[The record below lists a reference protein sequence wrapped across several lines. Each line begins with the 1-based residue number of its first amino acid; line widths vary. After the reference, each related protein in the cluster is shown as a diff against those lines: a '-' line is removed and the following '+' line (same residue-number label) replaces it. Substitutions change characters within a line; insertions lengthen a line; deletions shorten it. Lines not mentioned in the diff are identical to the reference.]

1 MLSVKRC
8 LIFPSIQIGLKKENI
23 FFEKGYL
30 VLYNKIKCLE
40 VIIISYFSDL
50 YENLRFPIS
59 EGKEGGLRNAQIGAI
74 HAVASY
80 ATLNSKDSA
89 VIVMPTG
96 SGKTTV
102 VMMAPY
108 VLKKAKVL
116 IVTPSAMVRGQIAND
131 YGSLRTLKYV
141 GVFSKDTN
149 APNIYEAKHL
159 YSIDVDDD
167 IVNADVVVAT
177 HQVAASISEA
187 QIKNVFDYIIIDE
200 AHHVPAP
207 TWQRIL
213 KNMINVP
220 SLLVT
225 ATPFRLDKKEI
236 KGKTVYNYPLSRAY
250 KDGIFGEI
258 MFNPIEE
265 GTEKDK
271 RIALEAERILLNDRE
286 SGYDHFL
293 MVRTDTKD
301 KAKELEKLY
310 ENITKLKLKRIDS
323 AMSTRTVEKTI
334 MLLKKKELDGVICVD
349 MLGEGFDFPNLK
361 IAAIHEPHKSLAST
375 LQFIGR
381 FARTNAEKIGTAKFI
396 AMNDDNLKIENHKL
410 YSSDAAWQDMII
422 TMSEEKIEGDLEAN
436 EVLNHFTK
444 PEDQDESISL
454 NNIRPNCHAK
464 VYKVSNFDIYGSF
477 PEELK
482 VGENIYRSE
491 ETNSIVGISKISSTP
506 LWLAGDSVL
515 NNEFGLYIVHY
526 QPRTKLLFIYSQNK
540 TEAVYESIVESFVEH
555 YDKIPRD
562 EMNRVLAEFSDYE
575 FFNTGMQNRYS
586 ESGESYR
593 IYAGSNTAA
602 SIDETTGK
610 MLSAGHAFCKVK
622 KDGYEST
629 IGYSSGSKFWSS
641 SYFTIPEYIKW
652 CDLFGE
658 KISNDKLKVKTNTN
672 YDKLPIPVRIV
683 EYESDILF
691 CFLDKK
697 SYISPC
703 TIADRE
709 NLDEKALITDVT
721 FKIVAVNMNNIK
733 FEVELFDKSEV
744 LNCNL
749 LGNYSSEKEEFICKN
764 GKEEYSLAEYFSN
777 NPLSFKTA
785 NDTVYCGQEVLE
797 GNLELEKYDSKRI
810 CALKWEDMKV
820 DTSLECGTGTGGMIS
835 IQDGLRNYLEKESK
849 FSHIIFDHGTG
860 EVADFITIEEN
871 GDFIYMEMYH
881 CKAKKG
887 RAYNSSVGDVYEVT
901 QQAIKS
907 SIWVSSKAMLLKKI
921 NDRVSRASSE
931 KFIRGE
937 FKTFKKILQRPKVL
951 QVKIYVVQ
959 PAISKSLEIPDK
971 VGTILSAAT
980 AFIKNTG
987 KVQELLVIGSE

>member
-1 MLSVKRC
+1 MSKKALNLLNIYMS
-8 LIFPSIQIGLKKENI
+8 SKKENI
-23 FFEKGYL
+23 LFEKEYL

-50 YENLRFPIS
+50 YENLRFPIA
-59 EGKEGGLRNAQIGAI
+59 EGKEAGLRNAQIGAI

-108 VLKKAKVL
+108 ILKKAKVL

-131 YGSLRTLKYV
+131 YASLRTLKYV

-159 YSIDVDDD
+159 YHIEVDDE
-167 IVNADVVVAT
+167 ILNADVVVAT
-177 HQVAASISEA
+177 HQVAASISDA

-250 KDGIFGEI
+250 KDGVFGEI

-271 RIALEAERILLNDRE
+271 RIALKAERILLNDRE

-301 KAKELEKLY
+301 KAKELENLY

-410 YSSDAAWQDMII
+410 YSSDVAWQDMII
-422 TMSEEKIEGDLEAN
+422 SMSEEKIESDLEAN
-436 EVLNHFTK
+436 EILNNFTK

-464 VYKVSNFDIYGSF
+464 VYKVSNFDIYGKF

-515 NNEFGLYIVHY
+515 NNEFGG
-526 QPRTKLLFIYSQNK
+526 KL
-540 TEAVYESIVESFVEH
+540 
-555 YDKIPRD
+555 
-562 EMNRVLAEFSDYE
+562 
-575 FFNTGMQNRYS
+575 
-586 ESGESYR
+586 
-593 IYAGSNTAA
+593 
-602 SIDETTGK
+602 
-610 MLSAGHAFCKVK
+610 
-622 KDGYEST
+622 
-629 IGYSSGSKFWSS
+629 
-641 SYFTIPEYIKW
+641 
-652 CDLFGE
+652 
-658 KISNDKLKVKTNTN
+658 
-672 YDKLPIPVRIV
+672 
-683 EYESDILF
+683 
-691 CFLDKK
+691 
-697 SYISPC
+697 
-703 TIADRE
+703 
-709 NLDEKALITDVT
+709 
-721 FKIVAVNMNNIK
+721 
-733 FEVELFDKSEV
+733 
-744 LNCNL
+744 
-749 LGNYSSEKEEFICKN
+749 
-764 GKEEYSLAEYFSN
+764 
-777 NPLSFKTA
+777 
-785 NDTVYCGQEVLE
+785 
-797 GNLELEKYDSKRI
+797 
-810 CALKWEDMKV
+810 
-820 DTSLECGTGTGGMIS
+820 
-835 IQDGLRNYLEKESK
+835 
-849 FSHIIFDHGTG
+849 
-860 EVADFITIEEN
+860 
-871 GDFIYMEMYH
+871 
-881 CKAKKG
+881 
-887 RAYNSSVGDVYEVT
+887 
-901 QQAIKS
+901 
-907 SIWVSSKAMLLKKI
+907 
-921 NDRVSRASSE
+921 
-931 KFIRGE
+931 
-937 FKTFKKILQRPKVL
+937 
-951 QVKIYVVQ
+951 
-959 PAISKSLEIPDK
+959 
-971 VGTILSAAT
+971 
-980 AFIKNTG
+980 
-987 KVQELLVIGSE
+987 

>member
-1 MLSVKRC
+1 MIC
-8 LIFPSIQIGLKKENI
+8 
-23 FFEKGYL
+23 
-30 VLYNKIKCLE
+30 
-40 VIIISYFSDL
+40 ISYFSDL
-50 YENLRFPIS
+50 YGELRFPIADGD
-59 EGKEGGLRNAQIGAI
+59 EVGLRNSQIGAI

-89 VIVMPTG
+89 VVVMPTG

-102 VMMAPY
+102 VMIAPY
-108 VLKKAKVL
+108 LLKKNKVL
-116 IVTPSAMVRGQIAND
+116 IVTPSAMVRGQIASD
-131 YGSLRTLKYV
+131 YANLRTLKHV

-149 APNIYEAKHL
+149 VPNIYEAKHL
-159 YSIDVDDD
+159 YSTDDD
-167 IVNADVVVAT
+167 DSILNADVVVAT
-177 HQVAASISEA
+177 HQVASSISEA
-187 QIKNVFDYIIIDE
+187 QIKKDFDYIVIDE

-213 KNMINVP
+213 KNMINTP

-258 MFNPIEE
+258 IFNPIDE
-265 GTEKDK
+265 GAEKDK

-286 SGYDHFL
+286 SGYEHFL

-301 KAKELEKLY
+301 KAKELENLY
-310 ENITKLKLKRIDS
+310 ENITKLKRIDS
-323 AMSTRTVEKTI
+323 TMSTRTVEKTI
-334 MLLKKKELDGVICVD
+334 MLLKEKELDGVICVD

-381 FARTNAEKIGTAKFI
+381 FARTNAGKIGTAKFI

-410 YSSDAAWQDMII
+410 YSSDATWQDMII
-422 TMSEEKIEGDLEAN
+422 SMSEKKIEGDLEAN
-436 EVLNHFTK
+436 EVLANFTK
-444 PEDQDESISL
+444 PEDQDELISL

-464 VYKVSNFDIYGSF
+464 VYKVSNFDIYGAF
-477 PEELK
+477 PEDLK

-491 ETNSIVGISKISSTP
+491 ETNSILGISKVSSTP
-506 LWLAGDSVL
+506 LWLDGDSVL

-526 QPRTKLLFIYSQNK
+526 QPSTKLLFIYSQHK
-540 TEAVYESIVESFVEH
+540 TEAVYESIVESFVER

-641 SYFTIPEYIKW
+641 SYLTIPEYIKW
-652 CDLFGE
+652 CDSFGE

-672 YDKLPIPVRIV
+672 YDKLPIPVRIA
-683 EYESDILF
+683 EYENDILF

-703 TIADRE
+703 TIAYMK
-709 NLDEKALITDVT
+709 NIDEKTLITDVI
-721 FKIVAVNMNNIK
+721 FRIIEVNKNNIK
-733 FEVELFDKSEV
+733 FGVELFDKIEII
-744 LNCNL
+744 NCDL
-749 LGNYSSEKEEFICKN
+749 TGKYSSEKEEFICKN

-785 NDTVYCGQEVLE
+785 NDTVYCGQEVLK
-797 GNLELEKYDSKRI
+797 GNLELGKYDSKHI
-810 CALKWEDMKV
+810 CALKWDDMNV
-820 DTSLECGTGTGGMIS
+820 DTSLECGMGAGGRIS

-860 EVADFITIEEN
+860 EVADFITAEEK
-871 GDFIYMEMYH
+871 GDFIYVEMYH

-921 NDRVSRASSE
+921 NDRVSSASSE

-937 FKTFKKILQRPKVL
+937 FKTLKKILQSQKVL
-951 QVKIYVVQ
+951 QVKVYVVQ

-971 VGTILSAAT
+971 VGIILSAAT
-980 AFIKNTG
+980 SFIKNTG
-987 KVQELLVIGSE
+987 KIQELLVIGSE

>member
-1 MLSVKRC
+1 MSKKALNLLNIYMS
-8 LIFPSIQIGLKKENI
+8 SKKENI
-23 FFEKGYL
+23 LFEKEYL

-50 YENLRFPIS
+50 YENLRFPIA
-59 EGKEGGLRNAQIGAI
+59 EGKEAGLRNAQIGAI

-108 VLKKAKVL
+108 ILKKAKVL

-131 YGSLRTLKYV
+131 YASLRTLKYV

-159 YSIDVDDD
+159 YHIEVDDE
-167 IVNADVVVAT
+167 ILNADVVVAT
-177 HQVAASISEA
+177 HQVAASISDA

-250 KDGIFGEI
+250 KDGVFGEI

-301 KAKELEKLY
+301 KAKELENLY
-310 ENITKLKLKRIDS
+310 ENNTKLKLKRIDS

-410 YSSDAAWQDMII
+410 YSSDVAWQDMII
-422 TMSEEKIEGDLEAN
+422 SMSEEKIEGDLEAN
-436 EVLNHFTK
+436 EILNNFTK

-464 VYKVSNFDIYGSF
+464 VYKVSNFDIYGKF

-526 QPRTKLLFIYSQNK
+526 QSSTKLLFIYSQNK
-540 TEAVYESIVESFVEH
+540 TEAVYESIVESFVEN

-562 EMNRVLAEFSDYE
+562 EMNRVLAEFSEYE

-610 MLSAGHAFCKVK
+610 MVSAGHAFCKVK

-703 TIADRE
+703 TIAYRG
-709 NLDEKALITDVT
+709 NLDEKALITDVI
-721 FKIVAVNMNNIK
+721 FKIIEVNNNIIK
-733 FEVELFDKSEV
+733 FKVELFDKCEV
-744 LNCNL
+744 INCDL
-749 LGNYSSEKEEFICKN
+749 MGNYSSEKKEFICKN

-785 NDTVYCGQEVLE
+785 NDTVYCGQEVLK
-797 GNLELEKYDSKRI
+797 GNLELEKYDLKRI
-810 CALKWEDMKV
+810 CALKWDDMKV

-860 EVADFITIEEN
+860 EIADFITIEEN
-871 GDFIYMEMYH
+871 GDFIYVKMYH

-887 RAYNSSVGDVYEVT
+887 REYNSSVGDVYEVT

-907 SIWVSSKAMLLKKI
+907 TIWVSSKAMLLKKI

-937 FKTFKKILQRPKVL
+937 FKTLKKILQGPKVL
-951 QVKIYVVQ
+951 QVKVYVVQ
-959 PAISKSLEIPDK
+959 PAISKSLQIPDK
-971 VGTILSAAT
+971 IGTILSAAT

>member
-1 MLSVKRC
+1 MS
-8 LIFPSIQIGLKKENI
+8 SKKENI
-23 FFEKGYL
+23 LFEKEHL

-50 YENLRFPIS
+50 YENLRFPIA
-59 EGKEGGLRNAQIGAI
+59 EGKEAGLRNAQIGAI

-80 ATLNSKDSA
+80 ATLNSTDSA

-108 VLKKAKVL
+108 ILKKAKVL

-131 YGSLRTLKYV
+131 YASLRTLKYV

-159 YSIDVDDD
+159 YHIEVDDE
-167 IVNADVVVAT
+167 ILNADVVVAT
-177 HQVAASISEA
+177 HQVAASISDA

-250 KDGIFGEI
+250 KDGVFGEI

-301 KAKELEKLY
+301 KAKELENLY

-410 YSSDAAWQDMII
+410 YSSDVAWQDMII
-422 TMSEEKIEGDLEAN
+422 SMSEEKIEGDLEAN
-436 EVLNHFTK
+436 EILNNFTK

-515 NNEFGLYIVHY
+515 NNEFCLYIVHY

-562 EMNRVLAEFSDYE
+562 E
-575 FFNTGMQNRYS
+575 
-586 ESGESYR
+586 
-593 IYAGSNTAA
+593 
-602 SIDETTGK
+602 
-610 MLSAGHAFCKVK
+610 
-622 KDGYEST
+622 
-629 IGYSSGSKFWSS
+629 
-641 SYFTIPEYIKW
+641 
-652 CDLFGE
+652 
-658 KISNDKLKVKTNTN
+658 
-672 YDKLPIPVRIV
+672 
-683 EYESDILF
+683 
-691 CFLDKK
+691 
-697 SYISPC
+697 
-703 TIADRE
+703 
-709 NLDEKALITDVT
+709 
-721 FKIVAVNMNNIK
+721 
-733 FEVELFDKSEV
+733 
-744 LNCNL
+744 
-749 LGNYSSEKEEFICKN
+749 
-764 GKEEYSLAEYFSN
+764 
-777 NPLSFKTA
+777 
-785 NDTVYCGQEVLE
+785 
-797 GNLELEKYDSKRI
+797 
-810 CALKWEDMKV
+810 
-820 DTSLECGTGTGGMIS
+820 
-835 IQDGLRNYLEKESK
+835 
-849 FSHIIFDHGTG
+849 
-860 EVADFITIEEN
+860 
-871 GDFIYMEMYH
+871 
-881 CKAKKG
+881 
-887 RAYNSSVGDVYEVT
+887 
-901 QQAIKS
+901 
-907 SIWVSSKAMLLKKI
+907 
-921 NDRVSRASSE
+921 
-931 KFIRGE
+931 
-937 FKTFKKILQRPKVL
+937 
-951 QVKIYVVQ
+951 
-959 PAISKSLEIPDK
+959 
-971 VGTILSAAT
+971 
-980 AFIKNTG
+980 
-987 KVQELLVIGSE
+987 